1 VLRSG
6 SIFWKSFQTGH
17 ICEKFSPKGPTSK
30 KFGLN
35 SSMATT
41 HVIENNIAD
50 TPYFYCSYS
59 ILSWRTRK
67 EKHHEIMDFLALFSF
82 HFFAHREEEG
92 AWAPLPHRNLF
103 SRCCLLQLTFFS

>member
-1 VLRSG
+1 L
-6 SIFWKSFQTGH
+6 KSFQTGH

-30 KFGLN
+30 KVGLN

-41 HVIENNIAD
+41 HVIENNIAN

-67 EKHHEIMDFLALFSF
+67 EKHHEIMYFLALFSF
-82 HFFAHREEEG
+82 HFSHFLPPPPSLISSNSKWRKNSMREYMLSLE
-92 AWAPLPHRNLF
+92 R
-103 SRCCLLQLTFFS
+103 